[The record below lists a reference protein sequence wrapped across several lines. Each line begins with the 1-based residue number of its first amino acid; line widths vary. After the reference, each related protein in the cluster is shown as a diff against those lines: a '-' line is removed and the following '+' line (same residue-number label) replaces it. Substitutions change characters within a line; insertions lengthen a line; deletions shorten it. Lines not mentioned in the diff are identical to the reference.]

1 MSKMVVTGYSVVSKQ
16 YHQREETTS
25 LRVVGRFKCQRCER
39 NADKECSLRISN
51 DEVLAGQSSRVEFLI
66 ERIQE
71 LAPSCSCDMM
81 RCRIGTAY
89 MRRHRLALKGERI

>member
-25 LRVVGRFKCQRCER
+25 LRVVGRFKCKRCER
-39 NADKECSLRISN
+39 NADKECSLRVSN
-51 DEVLAGQSSRVEFLI
+51 SEVSTGQSSSIVTK
-66 ERIQE
+66 RIQE
-71 LAPSCSCDMM
+71 LAPPCTCDMM